1 MWIRRL
7 IPVLSVCLAASATPA
22 VAQPK
27 GAPKKAPTAPAP
39 APAKDAGAPAP
50 GSGGAPAPDPG
61 GAKGPGGQEVQ
72 MTEDAPPKDLEG
84 KDENPDAPRLVGD
97 PPPVTPGKPAA
108 VVKRTGYPI
117 EEARRPITLPKNMS
131 EVSIGPHAQLSP
143 YRGADALRARYGVTD
158 QVQMGL
164 TYVLGGIYD
173 DPVSGAEK
181 IGFHTGKAVGL
192 DVTVQ
197 IKPWLGVRV
206 GLPFY
211 IDPLAVSL
219 TLGAPMKWQFAGGKY
234 AIGVLDDFLTVKLY
248 RFAPSFYQ
256 EFNNAVAANG
266 TSEMGN
272 NTIQS
277 RGDVRFSGYGIYQH
291 QPKLAFIGRLGVII
305 DDFKTTSSTSSSVE
319 LGGLRTFIR
328 AGLEYT
334 IRSYLDLGFSIGFD
348 DLGHGGTFGPAG
360 LLAFR
365 I

>member
-1 MWIRRL
+1 ME
-7 IPVLSVCLAASATPA
+7 PD
-22 VAQPK
+22 
-27 GAPKKAPTAPAP
+27 
-39 APAKDAGAPAP
+39 DAR
-50 GSGGAPAPDPG
+50 PD
-61 GAKGPGGQEVQ
+61 
-72 MTEDAPPKDLEG
+72 
-84 KDENPDAPRLVGD
+84 
-97 PPPVTPGKPAA
+97 
-108 VVKRTGYPI
+108 
-117 EEARRPITLPKNMS
+117 
-131 EVSIGPHAQLSP
+131 
-143 YRGADALRARYGVTD
+143 LRARRH
-158 QVQMGL
+158 L
-164 TYVLGGIYD
+164 RR
-173 DPVSGAEK
+173 PGATTASK

-234 AIGVLDDFLTVKLY
+234 AIGVLDDFLTIKLY

-266 TSEMGN
+266 TSEMGD

-277 RGDVRFSGYGIYQH
+277 RGDVRLSGYGIYQH
-291 QPKLAFIGRLGVII
+291 QPKLAFIGRVGVII

-334 IRSYLDLGFSIGFD
+334 VRSYLDLGFSIGFD
-348 DLGHGGTFGPAG
+348 DLGHGGTFGPGRPARLPDLRAALRLPRFRAAAAAPRAAAAAPRAP
-360 LLAFR
+360 LLLLLPLRRTPADAAAPCAAAAALCAAATAAAPR
-365 I
+365 AAADAAAAPRADADAAAPCADAAAPCADAVHRSLRQGRVPRDHLELAKPDGADRLS